1 MKTGKSNT
9 RQQGWQQGRRQDIGH
24 KGAFKIPVAKD
35 WVFRG
40 RESQGELRSHH
51 PGIKRIWVS
60 NRDTQDQKNLIVVE
74 ITGTTKEVV
83 DACFAEGRQK
93 ILESIAYDEKRSKER
108 GSNGK
113 SRARPR
119 PRRERSF
126 SEEAN
131 GDPDEIRPGDSAM
144 VQQFKIALKKS
155 KSNPEMV
162 EATARK
168 QELMAKQKA
177 KKVQNDRMRAANS
190 FGALME
196 DDEDDERA
204 ALQAQRNQAKQKA
217 TLLGP
222 KPVVVQ
228 SKPKMTGWAALAAK
242 PKVVVEEK
250 VESSQPLVVFTPPK
264 KVVRSTFESWDDEEE
279 EIEVGGDTWDDW

>member
-1 MKTGKSNT
+1 MSANMKTGKSNT
-9 RQQGWQQGRRQDIGH
+9 RQGTARQQGRRQDIGH

-51 PGIKRIWVS
+51 PEIKRIWVS
-60 NRDTQDQKNLIVVE
+60 NRDTQDEKNLIVVE
-74 ITGTTKEVV
+74 ITGATKEVV

-108 GSNGK
+108 GAKGK
-113 SRARPR
+113 NRPRPR

-126 SEEAN
+126 SEEATA
-131 GDPDEIRPGDSAM
+131 DPDEILPGDSAL
-144 VQQFKIALKKS
+144 VQKMKLALK
-155 KSNPEMV
+155 
-162 EATARK
+162 EAKNDPKKVA
-168 QELMAKQKA
+168 AAKA
-177 KKVQNDRMRAANS
+177 KKELEATRKKNQQVKAGNA

-196 DDEDDERA
+196 DEDDERA
-204 ALQAQRNQAKQKA
+204 SLQAQRNHAKQKA
-217 TLLGP
+217 TLMGP

-264 KVVRSTFESWDDEEE
+264 KVVRSTYTRWGEEE
-279 EIEVGGDTWDDW
+279 EIEVGGDTWDEW

>member
-1 MKTGKSNT
+1 MSANMKTGKSNT
-9 RQQGWQQGRRQDIGH
+9 RQGTARQQGRRQDIGH
-24 KGAFKIPVAKD
+24 KGAFKIPMAKD

-51 PGIKRIWVS
+51 PEIKRIWVS
-60 NRDTQDQKNLIVVE
+60 NRDTQDEKNLIVVE
-74 ITGTTKEVV
+74 ITGATKEVV

-93 ILESIAYDEKRSKER
+93 ILDSISYDEKKSKER
-108 GSNGK
+108 GAKGK
-113 SRARPR
+113 NRPRPR

-126 SEEAN
+126 SEEATA
-131 GDPDEIRPGDSAM
+131 DPDEILPGDSAL
-144 VQQFKIALKKS
+144 VQKMKLAFKDAKNDPKK
-155 KSNPEMV
+155 V
-162 EATARK
+162 AA
-168 QELMAKQKA
+168 AKA
-177 KKVQNDRMRAANS
+177 KKELEATRKKNQQVKAGNA

-196 DDEDDERA
+196 DEDDERA
-204 ALQAQRNQAKQKA
+204 SLQAQRNHAKQKA
-217 TLLGP
+217 TLMGP

-264 KVVRSTFESWDDEEE
+264 KVVRDTYMRWGEEE
-279 EIEVGGDTWDDW
+279 EIEVGGDTWDEW